1 MESTI
6 LHLAIDSF
14 AIHAERL
21 RCPKLVGRPLALAP
35 SDSPRPRVVAVSR
48 EARAAG
54 VTPGTP
60 LLVARRLCR
69 DLIALPPDPDLY
81 FGLSDSIRGRLSPYA
96 PMEGV
101 GGATPKA
108 GRFILDLT
116 GVARG
121 HDATRDRAT
130 RAGREVERG
139 FGLHPTLG
147 LAATRLV
154 SGIAASVLAPD
165 GELLEVPAG
174 SEAAFLGPLAVR
186 NLPAS
191 RLPLAMSRLDLLN
204 VRQVRDVQALTL
216 PQMDAAFGTAAALA
230 LWRESRGLDAPP
242 ARAAEG
248 PPSAIA
254 EETLAAETNDRRIL
268 VARLERLAVE
278 VGTGLR
284 ARGAAARRL
293 AVAVTYVDGRGD
305 RAQRTLAQPA
315 RSERP
320 LREAAIVLL
329 DRAVGRRVRV
339 RCLRL
344 EAWEGAAVA
353 TQMSLWDAPEPVA
366 ASRAVAL
373 EAAVQRLRARFG
385 TETVVPASW
394 MALAIT
400 YKRASRPTDDPTRPS
415 GDHVRE

>member
-6 LHLAIDSF
+6 LHVAIDSF
-14 AIHAERL
+14 AIQAERL

-54 VTPGTP
+54 ITPGTQ

-96 PMEGV
+96 PMESV

-121 HDATRDRAT
+121 HDATRDRAS

-147 LAATRLV
+147 LAPTRLV
-154 SGIAASVLAPD
+154 SGIAALVLAPD
-165 GELLEVPAG
+165 GELLEVRAG

-186 NLPAS
+186 VLPAS
-191 RLPLAMSRLDLLN
+191 RAPLATARLDLLN
-204 VRQVRDVQALTL
+204 VRLVRDVQALTV
-216 PQMDAAFGTAAALA
+216 PQMEAAFGTAAALA
-230 LWRESRGLDAPP
+230 LWRECRGLDAPP
-242 ARAAEG
+242 GRPTEA
-248 PPSAIA
+248 PPNAIA

-284 ARGAAARRL
+284 VRGAAARRL
-293 AVAVTYVDGRGD
+293 AVSVTYVDGRGD
-305 RAQRTLAQPA
+305 RAQKTLREGPA
-315 RSERP
+315 RGHRA
-320 LREAAIVLL
+320 LRAAAVELL
-329 DRAVGRRVRV
+329 DRVLTRRVRV
-339 RCLRL
+339 RRLRL
-344 EAWEGAAVA
+344 EAWEGAAVGK
-353 TQMSLWDAPEPVA
+353 QLMLWDAEE
-366 ASRAVAL
+366 SRAGTRAIAL
-373 EAAVQRLRARFG
+373 ESAVHTLRARFG
-385 TETVVPASW
+385 TRTLIPAHWMSLGVV
-394 MALAIT
+394 
-400 YKRASRPTDDPTRPS
+400 RR
-415 GDHVRE
+415 V

>member
-1 MESTI
+1 MQSTI
-6 LHLAIDSF
+6 LHVAIDSF
-14 AIHAERL
+14 AIQAERL

-54 VTPGTP
+54 ITPGTP

-81 FGLSDSIRGRLSPYA
+81 FGLSDTIRGRLSPYA

-108 GRFILDLT
+108 GRFVLDLT
-116 GVARG
+116 GIARG
-121 HDATRDRAT
+121 YDATRDRAA
-130 RAGREVERG
+130 RAGREVEQG

-165 GELLEVPAG
+165 GELLEVRAG

-186 NLPAS
+186 VLPAS
-191 RLPLAMSRLDLLN
+191 RLPLATSRLDLLN
-204 VRQVRDVQALTL
+204 VRQVRDVQALTV
-216 PQMDAAFGTAAALA
+216 PQMEAAFGAVAAVA

-242 ARAAEG
+242 ARAAEA

-305 RAQRTLAQPA
+305 RAQKTPREPV
-315 RSERP
+315 RGER
-320 LREAAIVLL
+320 AIRAIAIELL
-329 DRAVGRRVRV
+329 DRAVTRRVRV
-339 RCLRL
+339 RRLRL
-344 EAWEGAAVA
+344 EAWEGAAVG
-353 TQMSLWDAPEPVA
+353 TQLSLWGPAEGPGAPA
-366 ASRAVAL
+366 RALAL
-373 EAAVQRLRARFG
+373 ESAVHTLRSRFG
-385 TETVVPASW
+385 TEAVVPAHW
-394 MALAIT
+394 MALGVA
-400 YKRASRPTDDPTRPS
+400 RGSS
-415 GDHVRE
+415 L

>member
-1 MESTI
+1 MQSTI
-6 LHLAIDSF
+6 LHVAIDSF
-14 AIHAERL
+14 AIQAERL

-54 VTPGTP
+54 ITPGTP

-81 FGLSDSIRGRLSPYA
+81 FGLSDTIRGRLSPYA

-101 GGATPKA
+101 GGVGGATPKA
-108 GRFILDLT
+108 GRFVLDLT

-121 HDATRDRAT
+121 HDATRDRAA
-130 RAGREVERG
+130 RAGREVEQG

-165 GELLEVPAG
+165 GELLEVRAG
-174 SEAAFLGPLAVR
+174 SEAAFLGSLAVR
-186 NLPAS
+186 VLPAS
-191 RLPLAMSRLDLLN
+191 RAPLATSRLDLLN
-204 VRQVRDVQALTL
+204 VRQVRDVQMLTL
-216 PQMDAAFGTAAALA
+216 PQMEAAFGAAAALA
-230 LWRESRGLDAPP
+230 LWRVCRGLDAPA
-242 ARAAEG
+242 ARAVES

-254 EETLAAETNDRRIL
+254 EETLASETNDRRIL

-284 ARGAAARRL
+284 VRGAAARRL

-305 RAQRTLAQPA
+305 RAQRTV
-315 RSERP
+315 REGVRP
-320 LREAAIVLL
+320 GRALRREAVELL
-329 DRAVGRRVRV
+329 DRAVTRRVRV
-339 RCLRL
+339 RRLRL
-344 EAWEGAAVA
+344 EAWEGASVGV
-353 TQMSLWDAPEPVA
+353 QLSLWECEGAMFPDGHTATPRRMESLDSA
-366 ASRAVAL
+366 IHT
-373 EAAVQRLRARFG
+373 LRRRFG
-385 TETVVPASW
+385 TQALVPAHW
-394 MALAIT
+394 MAL
-400 YKRASRPTDDPTRPS
+400 
-415 GDHVRE
+415 GVVR